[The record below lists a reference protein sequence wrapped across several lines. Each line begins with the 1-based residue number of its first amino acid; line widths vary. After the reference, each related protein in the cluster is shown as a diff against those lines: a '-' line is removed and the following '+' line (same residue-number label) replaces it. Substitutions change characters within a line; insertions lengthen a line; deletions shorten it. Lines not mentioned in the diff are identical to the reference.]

1 MCDYSLENLKSRPA
15 HIGDKLQATRFKDT
29 ITHGFCDANGDCNE
43 AVCLLPGTELGF
55 DEPIQSINMQ
65 APSYINQSTYGVV
78 HHNAN
83 VAKFVQVDL
92 DNPYAH
98 HDAIE
103 LVSGAIV
110 KVHNLIEGQICT
122 VLQLPVSEPIAEP
135 QETEEL
141 IVEYI

>member
-15 HIGDKLQATRFKDT
+15 RVGDKLQATRFKDT
-29 ITHGFCDANGDCNE
+29 ITHGFCDASGDCNE

-55 DEPIQSINMQ
+55 DEPIQSINLQ
-65 APSYINQSTYGVV
+65 AASSYINQLTSGIVY
-78 HHNAN
+78 HNSN
-83 VAKFVQVDL
+83 VAKFAQVDL

-110 KVHNLIEGQICT
+110 KVHNLIEGQTCT
-122 VLQLPVSEPIAEP
+122 VLQLPVSEHVKENV
-135 QETEEL
+135 TEEAL
-141 IVEYI
+141 LSA